1 MAGFCSE
8 ESVCY
13 TEMVVGAKLEKS
25 LSIFVELPYSKV
37 TDAAWPRVVV
47 RSYASVEVT

>member
-13 TEMVVGAKLEKS
+13 TETVVGAKLEKS
-25 LSIFVELPYSKV
+25 LSISVELPYSKV
-37 TDAAWPRVVV
+37 TDAWPRVVV
-47 RSYASVEVT
+47 ESAKSPNR